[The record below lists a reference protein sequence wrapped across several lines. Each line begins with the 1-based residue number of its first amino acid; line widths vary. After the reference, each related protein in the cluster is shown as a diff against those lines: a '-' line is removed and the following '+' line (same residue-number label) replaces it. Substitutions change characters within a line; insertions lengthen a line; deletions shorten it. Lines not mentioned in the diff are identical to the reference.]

1 MFIRLSWE
9 TKSAKFVQS
18 DERRLAGINEKKQ
31 KLSLR
36 ICFVCVENFFSLQL
50 EGNVS
55 LKAFQL

>member
-18 DERRLAGINEKKQ
+18 DERRLAGIYEKKQ
-31 KLSLR
+31 KLSPR
-36 ICFVCVENFFSLQL
+36 ICLVCVGNFFSLQL